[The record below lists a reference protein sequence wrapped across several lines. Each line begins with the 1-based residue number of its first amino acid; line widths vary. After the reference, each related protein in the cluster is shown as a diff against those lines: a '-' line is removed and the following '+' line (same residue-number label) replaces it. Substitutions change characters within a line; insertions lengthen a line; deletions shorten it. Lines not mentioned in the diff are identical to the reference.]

1 MPLSQSE
8 KHANFQRLAESRLS
22 GVLEGLRKLS
32 NLSSSNYEFEE
43 DEVHKLFNTI
53 EERLA
58 DVRGRFLLRF
68 RGKKRP

>member
-8 KHANFQRLAESRLS
+8 KHANFQRLAEARLS
-22 GVLEGLRKLS
+22 GMLEGLRKLA

-58 DVRGRFLLRF
+58 DVRSRFILRF